1 MKLAIYGVS
10 RAGKDHLIKNVIA
23 HLQETTLLTAIHIE
37 GSKTLNTLAQEMF
50 QKPLKVSMNQTK
62 ILYEKNSLRL

>member
-10 RAGKDHLIKNVIA
+10 RAGKDYLIKKVIA

-37 GSKTLNTLAQEMF
+37 G
-50 QKPLKVSMNQTK
+50 
-62 ILYEKNSLRL
+62 